1 MAVSR
6 VSGVLSSLV
15 SRPLWLSRTITTTY
29 KLFSDEKSLEEAKQR
44 VMQLKE
50 DPGNEKKL
58 YLYAFY
64 KQVHV
69 GMLISRD
76 YNKMSSTICQYQS
89 WDWEVLIRLALVSI

>member
-15 SRPLWLSRTITTTY
+15 TRPLWLSRTITTTY

-58 YLYAFY
+58 HLYAFY
-64 KQVHV
+64 KQVQGL

-76 YNKMSSTICQYQS
+76 YI
-89 WDWEVLIRLALVSI
+89 